1 MKVKMSITRALAE
14 MKQLQAR
21 IQDAS
26 SADFV
31 TMTVGKNTKRKLTTA
46 GTVEQKEKELQSN
59 YDSVV
64 GLINRRQQI
73 KKAVVMSNATTKV
86 TLGTNEYTVAEAIEL
101 KSSVNLKEQ
110 LLVNMKSQYAAVS
123 SQVQRSNQQLDT
135 QIDTLLTTV
144 YGADKSKINDE
155 SYALVANPQ
164 KDNKEATMLDPI
176 CIAQRIKDL
185 SDEISSIKTELDFVL
200 SESNARTE
208 IEV

>member
-1 MKVKMSITRALAE
+1 M
-14 MKQLQAR
+14 
-21 IQDAS
+21 
-26 SADFV
+26 
-31 TMTVGKNTKRKLTTA
+31 
-46 GTVEQKEKELQSN
+46 EQQ
-59 YDSVV
+59 
-64 GLINRRQQI
+64 
-73 KKAVVMSNATTKV
+73 
-86 TLGTNEYTVAEAIEL
+86 EL
-101 KSSVNLKEQ
+101 KAGSFYLARNNTLHYVAAIFTESTYEYPLGF
-110 LLVNMKSQYAAVS
+110 AAVS

-164 KDNKEATMLDPI
+164 KDNKEAAMLDPI